1 MLSEAAASSAAA
13 VAAAAAAAAAATVAA
28 AEWCCCHYRSWV
40 AAVAVD
46 KWVAAVAVDK
56 WVAAVAFDKWV
67 AAVAVDK
74 WVAAVAVD
82 KWVAAVAVEKWVAA
96 VAVDK
101 WVAAVAV
108 DKWVAAVAVGKWVAA
123 VAVDK
128 WVAAVAVDK
137 WVVAVAVD
145 KSEGGSG
152 GGFALPVAEGG
163 EGHARDGCL
172 RAAEGESGRGEG
184 ESGKGE
190 GESGKGEGESGKG
203 EGESGKREGE
213 SGKEEGERGVGR
225 GKGEGRGKR
234 GESEQGEGK
243 GRNGGS
249 SSSSSNTANGGES
262 NLITPL
268 LDADADDDYDDG
280 DFLSLGSTDATSA
293 GVEEGA
299 GAAGKRAAIGGEDE
313 KSADS
318 IRKYEI
324 CKRLIQRPPLVCAHG
339 GDSFSAPPNSLA
351 ALERAVA
358 AGADAVEV
366 DASLTADGHLVALH
380 DRDVQSLLNDPSARV
395 PSLVFSQ
402 IRQLDLSPLWPATS
416 PRDAATQQVPVLT
429 LQQALQALIGRV
441 KHITVDVKIAT
452 SAIAENRHMAQR
464 LLNVFERVGGCA
476 ECLVWSK
483 EDQFIRHLSR
493 IQPSIKAD
501 WVHSVE
507 ELQDWG
513 GQRVAAS

>member
-1 MLSEAAASSAAA
+1 MRRLFQSPSSLPRQQRRTPITSGRSYRTSRATRFNAFFFLLVLSLGGSLILLWRLQLQQRSVTDDGNRLTLSEKVTETNVNAGKAGQ
-13 VAAAAAAAAAATVAA
+13 
-28 AEWCCCHYRSWV
+28 AEN
-40 AAVAVD
+40 
-46 KWVAAVAVDK
+46 K
-56 WVAAVAFDKWV
+56 
-67 AAVAVDK
+67 
-74 WVAAVAVD
+74 
-82 KWVAAVAVEKWVAA
+82 
-96 VAVDK
+96 
-101 WVAAVAV
+101 
-108 DKWVAAVAVGKWVAA
+108 
-123 VAVDK
+123 
-128 WVAAVAVDK
+128 
-137 WVVAVAVD
+137 
-145 KSEGGSG
+145 GSG
-152 GGFALPVAEGG
+152 
-163 EGHARDGCL
+163 
-172 RAAEGESGRGEG
+172 ST
-184 ESGKGE
+184 
-190 GESGKGEGESGKG
+190 
-203 EGESGKREGE
+203 
-213 SGKEEGERGVGR
+213 
-225 GKGEGRGKR
+225 
-234 GESEQGEGK
+234 
-243 GRNGGS
+243 GS

-402 IRQLDLSPLWPATS
+402 VRQLDLSPLWPATS

-476 ECLVWSK
+476 ECLVLSK

-501 WVHSVE
+501 WVPSVE